1 MTMQDILTLAKAGYT
16 AEQIS
21 ALAAEEQTQPQEREQ
36 PQEQEQKPK
45 QKPKQKQPKQKPE
58 QEQPQE
64 QEQEQ
69 KPKQKPKQKQQPEQ
83 PDIIAEL
90 REIKTAL
97 LKGAFIGAQQP
108 AAQDAE
114 AALVAIINP
123 PDVLEL
129 LGEK

>member
-21 ALAAEEQTQPQEREQ
+21 ALAAAEQEQEQEQ

-45 QKPKQKQPKQKPE
+45 QKQKQKQPKQKPE

-64 QEQEQ
+64 QEQ
-69 KPKQKPKQKQQPEQ
+69 
-83 PDIIAEL
+83 PDILAEL
-90 REIKTAL
+90 REIKSAI
-97 LKGAFIGAQQP
+97 LKGAYMGAQQP

-114 AALVAIINP
+114 AALAAIINP

-129 LGEK
+129 LGKK

>member
-21 ALAAEEQTQPQEREQ
+21 ALAAAEQTQSQEQEQ

-45 QKPKQKQPKQKPE
+45 QKPKQPKQKQKPE

-69 KPKQKPKQKQQPEQ
+69 
-83 PDIIAEL
+83 PDILAEL
-90 REIKTAL
+90 REIKTAI
-97 LKGAFIGAQQP
+97 LKGAYMGAQQP

-114 AALVAIINP
+114 AALAAIINP

-129 LGEK
+129 LGKK

>member
-21 ALAAEEQTQPQEREQ
+21 ALAAAEQTQPQEREQ

-45 QKPKQKQPKQKPE
+45 QKPKQPKQKQKPE

-69 KPKQKPKQKQQPEQ
+69 S
-83 PDIIAEL
+83 DIMAEL

-97 LKGAFIGAQQP
+97 LKGAFMGAQQP

-114 AALVAIINP
+114 AALAAIINP

-129 LGEK
+129 LGKK

>member
-21 ALAAEEQTQPQEREQ
+21 ALAAAEQTQPQEPEQ

-69 KPKQKPKQKQQPEQ
+69 
-83 PDIIAEL
+83 PDILAEL
-90 REIKTAL
+90 REIKSAI
-97 LKGAFIGAQQP
+97 LKGAYMGAQQP

-114 AALVAIINP
+114 AALAAIINP

-129 LGEK
+129 LGKK

>member
-16 AEQIS
+16 AAQIS
-21 ALAAEEQTQPQEREQ
+21 ALAAAEQEQ

-45 QKPKQKQPKQKPE
+45 QKQPKQRPE

-64 QEQEQ
+64 QEQ
-69 KPKQKPKQKQQPEQ
+69 EQ

-114 AALVAIINP
+114 AALAAIINP

-129 LGEK
+129 LGKK

>member
-1 MTMQDILTLAKAGYT
+1 MTMQDILTLSKAGYT

-21 ALAAEEQTQPQEREQ
+21 ALAAAEQTQPQEPEQ

-45 QKPKQKQPKQKPE
+45 QKQPRQKQPKQKQE

-69 KPKQKPKQKQQPEQ
+69 
-83 PDIIAEL
+83 PDILAEL
-90 REIKTAL
+90 REIKSAI
-97 LKGAFIGAQQP
+97 LKGAYMGAQQP

-114 AALVAIINP
+114 AALAAIINP

-129 LGEK
+129 LGKK

>member
-21 ALAAEEQTQPQEREQ
+21 ALAAAEQEQPQDQEQ

-45 QKPKQKQPKQKPE
+45 QKQPKQKQPKQKQKQE
-58 QEQPQE
+58 QEQPQD
-64 QEQEQ
+64 QEQG
-69 KPKQKPKQKQQPEQ
+69 Q
-83 PDIIAEL
+83 PDILAEL
-90 REIKTAL
+90 REIKSAIL
-97 LKGAFIGAQQP
+97 AGAFMGAQQP

-114 AALVAIINP
+114 AALAAIINP

-129 LGEK
+129 LGKK

>member
-21 ALAAEEQTQPQEREQ
+21 ALAAAEQTQPQEQEQ
-36 PQEQEQKPK
+36 QEQEQKPK
-45 QKPKQKQPKQKPE
+45 QKPKQPKQKQKPE

-64 QEQEQ
+64 QEQQ
-69 KPKQKPKQKQQPEQ
+69 S
-83 PDIIAEL
+83 DIMAEL

-97 LKGAFIGAQQP
+97 MKGAFMGAQQP
-108 AAQDAE
+108 AAQDAD
-114 AALVAIINP
+114 AALAAIINP

-129 LGEK
+129 LGKK

>member
-21 ALAAEEQTQPQEREQ
+21 ALAAAEQTQPQDQEQ

-45 QKPKQKQPKQKPE
+45 QKQPRQKQPKQKPE

-69 KPKQKPKQKQQPEQ
+69 
-83 PDIIAEL
+83 PDILAEL
-90 REIKTAL
+90 REIKTAI
-97 LKGAFIGAQQP
+97 LKGAYMGAQQP

-114 AALVAIINP
+114 AALAAIINP

-129 LGEK
+129 LGKK

>member
-21 ALAAEEQTQPQEREQ
+21 ALAAAEQTQPQEQEQ
-36 PQEQEQKPK
+36 PQEPE
-45 QKPKQKQPKQKPE
+45 QKPKQKQPRQKQPKQKQE

-69 KPKQKPKQKQQPEQ
+69 
-83 PDIIAEL
+83 PDILAEL
-90 REIKTAL
+90 REIKTAIL
-97 LKGAFIGAQQP
+97 RGAYMGAQQP
-108 AAQDAE
+108 ETQDAE
-114 AALVAIINP
+114 AALAAIINP

-129 LGEK
+129 LGKK

>member
-21 ALAAEEQTQPQEREQ
+21 ALAAAEQTQPQEQEQEQ

-45 QKPKQKQPKQKPE
+45 QKQPKQKQPKQKPE
-58 QEQPQE
+58 QPQE

-69 KPKQKPKQKQQPEQ
+69 
-83 PDIIAEL
+83 PDILAEL

-97 LKGAFIGAQQP
+97 LKGAFMGAQQP

-114 AALVAIINP
+114 AALAAIINP

-129 LGEK
+129 LGKK

>member
-16 AEQIS
+16 AAQIS
-21 ALAAEEQTQPQEREQ
+21 ALAAAEQTQPQEQEQEQ

-45 QKPKQKQPKQKPE
+45 QRQLKQKPE

-69 KPKQKPKQKQQPEQ
+69 
-83 PDIIAEL
+83 PDILAEL
-90 REIKTAL
+90 REIKSAI
-97 LKGAFIGAQQP
+97 LKGAYMGAQQP

-114 AALVAIINP
+114 AALAAIINP

-129 LGEK
+129 LGKK

>member
-16 AEQIS
+16 AAQIS
-21 ALAAEEQTQPQEREQ
+21 ALAAAEQEQPPEQEQ

-45 QKPKQKQPKQKPE
+45 QKPKQPKQKQKQE

-69 KPKQKPKQKQQPEQ
+69 
-83 PDIIAEL
+83 PDILAEL

-97 LKGAFIGAQQP
+97 LKGAFMGAQQP

-114 AALVAIINP
+114 AALAAIINP

-129 LGEK
+129 LGKK

>member
-21 ALAAEEQTQPQEREQ
+21 ALAAAEQTQKPKQPKQKQKQEQER
-36 PQEQEQKPK
+36 PQEQEQ
-45 QKPKQKQPKQKPE
+45 
-58 QEQPQE
+58 
-64 QEQEQ
+64 
-69 KPKQKPKQKQQPEQ
+69 EQ

-114 AALVAIINP
+114 AALAAIINP

-129 LGEK
+129 LGKGGK

>member
-21 ALAAEEQTQPQEREQ
+21 ALAAAEQTQPQEPEQ

-45 QKPKQKQPKQKPE
+45 QKPKQPKQKQKQE

-69 KPKQKPKQKQQPEQ
+69 
-83 PDIIAEL
+83 PDILAEL
-90 REIKTAL
+90 REIKSAI
-97 LKGAFIGAQQP
+97 LKGAYMGAQQP

-114 AALVAIINP
+114 AALAAIINP

-129 LGEK
+129 LGKK

>member
-21 ALAAEEQTQPQEREQ
+21 ALAAAEQTQPQEQE
-36 PQEQEQKPK
+36 QEQEQKPK
-45 QKPKQKQPKQKPE
+45 QKPKQPKQPKQKPE

-69 KPKQKPKQKQQPEQ
+69 

-90 REIKTAL
+90 REIKSAI
-97 LKGAFIGAQQP
+97 LKGAYIGAQQP

-114 AALVAIINP
+114 AALAAIINP

-129 LGEK
+129 LGKK

>member
-21 ALAAEEQTQPQEREQ
+21 ALAAAEQTQPQE
-36 PQEQEQKPK
+36 QEQEQKPK
-45 QKPKQKQPKQKPE
+45 QKQPKQKQPKQKPE

-69 KPKQKPKQKQQPEQ
+69 
-83 PDIIAEL
+83 PDILAEL
-90 REIKTAL
+90 REIKSAIL
-97 LKGAFIGAQQP
+97 AGAYMGAQQP

-114 AALVAIINP
+114 AALAAIINP

-129 LGEK
+129 LGKK

>member
-21 ALAAEEQTQPQEREQ
+21 ALAAAEQTQLQEQGQ
-36 PQEQEQKPK
+36 PQEQEQKLK
-45 QKPKQKQPKQKPE
+45 QKQPKQKQPKQKPE

-69 KPKQKPKQKQQPEQ
+69 

-90 REIKTAL
+90 REIKSAI
-97 LKGAFIGAQQP
+97 LKGAYMGAQQP

-114 AALVAIINP
+114 AALAAIINP

-129 LGEK
+129 LGKK

>member
-16 AEQIS
+16 AAQIS
-21 ALAAEEQTQPQEREQ
+21 ALAAAEQTQPQEQ

-45 QKPKQKQPKQKPE
+45 QKQPKQKQPKQK
-58 QEQPQE
+58 QE

-69 KPKQKPKQKQQPEQ
+69 EQ
-83 PDIIAEL
+83 PDILAEL
-90 REIKTAL
+90 REIKSAIL
-97 LKGAFIGAQQP
+97 AGAYMGAQQP

-114 AALVAIINP
+114 AALAAIINP

-129 LGEK
+129 LGKK

>member
-21 ALAAEEQTQPQEREQ
+21 ALAAAEQPQEQEQTQPQEQEQ
-36 PQEQEQKPK
+36 PQEQKPK
-45 QKPKQKQPKQKPE
+45 QKPKQPKQK
-58 QEQPQE
+58 QKQE

-69 KPKQKPKQKQQPEQ
+69 EQ

-114 AALVAIINP
+114 AALAAIINP

-129 LGEK
+129 LGKK